1 MSLLAMGIESQIETI
16 RKVWINDGYLLV
28 RPWPDDI
35 ECVELCT
42 EPGVQSQDW
51 FGSLSVTFGTPEGL
65 RCLARA
71 LLLAAD
77 DMDSRTTTDINHD
90 HD

>member
-1 MSLLAMGIESQIETI
+1 MSLLAMGAKSQIETI
-16 RKVWINDGYLLV
+16 RKVWIEDGYLLV
-28 RPWPDDI
+28 RSWPDGTQWA
-35 ECVELCT
+35 ELYT
-42 EPGVQSQDW
+42 EPDPWSQERLGA
-51 FGSLSVTFGTPEGL
+51 FSVNFSTPDQL